1 MDTRELNTK
10 LASVKDLLESRQLEA
25 LLIQRVPNFAW
36 ATCGASAYVNNASEE
51 SVASLLL
58 TPTGRHLITNNI
70 EAPRLERDEGLIAQ
84 GWEFHIAG
92 WHEASEAIEN
102 LSRGWRLGAD
112 SPHPGAVDL
121 RDAFPRLRMNLL
133 PQEQARMRALG
144 GLCAEAMDQAIRSV
158 RPGMTEHEIA
168 ARLGAEA
175 LRRGVLPIVN
185 LVGTDG
191 RISAFRHPLPTAR
204 VLDKYAMLVLCG
216 RRSGLVCSVTRL
228 IHFGRLPADLRRRA
242 EAVSEVD
249 AAFIAATRPGRRL
262 SQVFQAGLGAYARVG
277 FPEEWRLHHQ
287 GGPAGY
293 EPRELVATSITDD
306 LVRIGQAYAW
316 NPSITGAKSEDTI
329 MVGPE
334 GFENLTVMG
343 GWPMVEAEVDDQ
355 VISRPAVLEVL

>member
-1 MDTRELNTK
+1 MG
-10 LASVKDLLESRQLEA
+10 
-25 LLIQRVPNFAW
+25 VPHRRMA
-36 ATCGASAYVNNASEE
+36 
-51 SVASLLL
+51 
-58 TPTGRHLITNNI
+58 R
-70 EAPRLERDEGLIAQ
+70 GL
-84 GWEFHIAG
+84 GG
-92 WHEASEAIEN
+92 DRN

-144 GLCAEAMDQAIRSV
+144 SLCAEAMEQAIRSV

-204 VLDKYAMLVLCG
+204 VLDEYAMLVLCG

-262 SQVFQAGLGAYARVG
+262 SQVFQAGLGAYAGVG

-293 EPRELVATSITDD
+293 EPRGSSPPASQMTLCASGRRTRGIPRSPGPNRKTRSWSARRDRELDGYGGMADG
-306 LVRIGQAYAW
+306 RIGSGRPGHLA
-316 NPSITGAKSEDTI
+316 S
-329 MVGPE
+329 
-334 GFENLTVMG
+334 
-343 GWPMVEAEVDDQ
+343 
-355 VISRPAVLEVL
+355 SRPGSPIGTTQPERMEGLDRRHR

>member
-1 MDTRELNTK
+1 MDTPELETK
-10 LASVKDLLESRQLEA
+10 LASVKELLEGRQLEA

-36 ATCGASAYVNNASEE
+36 ATCGASAYVNSASEG

-58 TPTGRHLITNNI
+58 TPSGRHLITNNI
-70 EAPRLERDEGLIAQ
+70 EAPRLEREEALLSQ

-92 WHEASEAIEN
+92 WQEASGAIES

-121 RDAFPRLRMNLL
+121 SDAFPRLRMNLL

-144 GLCAEAMDQAIRSV
+144 NLCAEAMDRAIRSV

-168 ARLGAEA
+168 ARLAAEA
-175 LRRGVLPIVN
+175 LGRGVLPIVN

-191 RISAFRHPLPTAR
+191 RIAAFRHPLPTAR

-216 RRSGLVCSVTRL
+216 RRGGLVCSVTRL
-228 IHFGRLPADLRRRA
+228 IHFGRLPTDLRRRA
-242 EAVSEVD
+242 EAVAEVD

-262 SQVFQAGLGAYARVG
+262 SQVFQAGLEAYARVG
-277 FPEEWRLHHQ
+277 FPDEWRLHHQ

-293 EPRELVATSITDD
+293 EPREFVASGNTDD

-329 MVGPE
+329 MVGQE
-334 GFENLTVMG
+334 GFENLTAMG
-343 GWPMVEAEVDDQ
+343 AWPTIEAEVDGQ
-355 VISRPAVLEVL
+355 VIARPAVLEVQ